1 MKKFENRDI
10 ESIKKL
16 TKYTKRY
23 SLLIVLNMLLAMVS
37 STVSSLPIALIKR
50 LFDKGIIGR
59 AEKDILYASLAMIG
73 LALIAGILM
82 YYNSQLSG
90 TISTGIYKN
99 IIDDLYSKIQTLDMK
114 YFSDS
119 KVGDLMSRFS
129 SDASMINSIILDS
142 FTIILYL
149 MTAIFYLVVLFITD
163 WKLTMGVFLIAPLLL
178 VVVKRYSSK
187 LKHMGKN
194 RQEISGELNSKLQE
208 TLSGIRVIKAFTT
221 ENYEKSK
228 FKNLSSKLRFF
239 TRKAIGYEAKANS
252 IAESLNYIM
261 FALLLFFGGY
271 RVIRSGGTFTPG
283 DFMTVLAGMGAM
295 YTPAKRA
302 LKLYN
307 GINTNS
313 AAVDR
318 IFEILDIESKVI
330 DSENATQFKE
340 FNSTIE
346 FKNVD
351 FEYEENKNVITNF
364 NLSVKKGEKIALV
377 GNSGGGKSTIVN
389 LLPRFYDVSH
399 GTIEID
405 GVDIKKYKLKSLRKK
420 IGIVPQDT
428 FLFSGTIEENI
439 KYGNRT
445 ATTEEVI
452 DAAKQANA
460 HVFIEK
466 LSNGYLTEIGERG
479 VKLSGGQKQRIAIA
493 RAILEN
499 PEILILDEATS
510 ALDNES
516 EKLVQDAL
524 EKLMKDKTS
533 FVIAHRL
540 STVISCDKIIVLQA
554 GEIRE
559 IGTHAELLEK
569 NGIYKS
575 LYERNFDD
583 KIQN

>member
-1 MKKFENRDI
+1 MGTTRESLFKLKRYIKKFY
-10 ESIKKL
+10 SIIL
-16 TKYTKRY
+16 
-23 SLLIVLNMLLAMVS
+23 LNMFLSALTGIIS
-37 STVSSLPIALIKR
+37 SAPILLIKR

-399 GTIEID
+399 GKIEID

>member
-1 MKKFENRDI
+1 MGSTI
-10 ESIKKL
+10 ESLKKL
-16 TKYTKRY
+16 KKYMKNFY
-23 SLLIVLNMLLAMVS
+23 PIILLNMLLSALTGIIS
-37 STVSSLPIALIKR
+37 SAPILLIKR

-59 AEKDILYASLAMIG
+59 AEKDILYASLAMVG
-73 LALIAGILM
+73 LAILAGILM
-82 YYNSQLSG
+82 YYNSLLSG

-99 IIDDLYSKIQTLDMK
+99 IVDDLYSKIQTLDMK

-142 FTIILYL
+142 FTVILYL
-149 MTAIFYLVVLFITD
+149 MTAIFYLIVLFITD
-163 WKLTMGVFLIAPLLL
+163 WKLSIGVLLIAPLLL
-178 VVVKRYSSK
+178 IVVKKYSRK
-187 LKHMGKN
+187 LKHMGRNK
-194 RQEISGELNSKLQE
+194 QETSGELNSKLQE
-208 TLSGIRVIKAFTT
+208 TLSGIRVIKAFAT
-221 ENYEKSK
+221 ENYEKSQ
-228 FKNLSSKLRFF
+228 FKNLSSKLRLY

-271 RVIRSGGTFTPG
+271 RVVRSGGSFSPG

-318 IFEILDIESKVI
+318 IFEILNIQSEII
-330 DSENATQFKE
+330 DTDNPIQFNS

-346 FKNVD
+346 FRNVD
-351 FEYEENKNVITNF
+351 FEYEDGKKVISDF
-364 NLSVKKGEKIALV
+364 NLLVNKGEKIALV

-389 LLPRFYDVSH
+389 LLPRFYDVTRGS
-399 GTIEID
+399 IEID
-405 GVDIKKYKLKSLRKK
+405 GIDIRKYKLKTLRKR

-439 KYGNRT
+439 KYGKRT

-452 DAAKQANA
+452 EAAKQANA
-460 HVFIEK
+460 HIFIEK
-466 LSNGYLTEIGERG
+466 LSNGYATEIGERG

-524 EKLMKDKTS
+524 EKLMKEKTS

-554 GEIRE
+554 GEIKE
-559 IGTHAELLEK
+559 IGKHEELLVK
-569 NGIYKS
+569 NGIYKA
-575 LYERNFDD
+575 LYERNFDN

>member
-1 MKKFENRDI
+1 MGTTRESLFKLKKYVKKFY
-10 ESIKKL
+10 SIIL
-16 TKYTKRY
+16 
-23 SLLIVLNMLLAMVS
+23 LNMFLSALTGIIS
-37 STVSSLPIALIKR
+37 SAPILLIKR

-318 IFEILDIESKVI
+318 IFEILDIESEII

-364 NLSVKKGEKIALV
+364 NLLVKKGEKIALV

-389 LLPRFYDVSH
+389 LLPRFYDVSR

-405 GVDIKKYKLKSLRKK
+405 GVDIKNYKLKSLRKK

-445 ATTEEVI
+445 ATTEEVM

-559 IGTHAELLEK
+559 IGTHVELLEK

>member
-1 MKKFENRDI
+1 MGSTI
-10 ESIKKL
+10 ESLKKL
-16 TKYTKRY
+16 KKYMKNFY
-23 SLLIVLNMLLAMVS
+23 PIILLNMLLSALTGIIS
-37 STVSSLPIALIKR
+37 SAPILLIKR

-59 AEKDILYASLAMIG
+59 AEKDILYASLAMVG
-73 LALIAGILM
+73 LAILAGILM
-82 YYNSQLSG
+82 YYNSLLSG

-99 IIDDLYSKIQTLDMK
+99 IVDDLYSKIQTLDMK

-142 FTIILYL
+142 FTVILYL
-149 MTAIFYLVVLFITD
+149 MTAIFYLIVLFITD
-163 WKLTMGVFLIAPLLL
+163 WKLSIGVLLIAPLLL
-178 VVVKRYSSK
+178 IVVKKYSRK
-187 LKHMGKN
+187 LKHMGRNK
-194 RQEISGELNSKLQE
+194 QETSGELNSKLQE
-208 TLSGIRVIKAFTT
+208 TLSGIRVIKAFAT
-221 ENYEKSK
+221 ENYEKSQ
-228 FKNLSSKLRFF
+228 FKNLSSKLRLY

-271 RVIRSGGTFTPG
+271 RVVRSGGSFSPG

-318 IFEILDIESKVI
+318 IFEILNIQSEII
-330 DSENATQFKE
+330 DTDNPIQFNS

-346 FKNVD
+346 FRNVD
-351 FEYEENKNVITNF
+351 FEYEDGKKVISDF
-364 NLSVKKGEKIALV
+364 NLLVNKGEKIALV

-389 LLPRFYDVSH
+389 LLPRFYDVTRGS
-399 GTIEID
+399 IEID
-405 GVDIKKYKLKSLRKK
+405 GIDIRKYKLKMLRKR

-439 KYGNRT
+439 KYGKRT

-452 DAAKQANA
+452 EAAKQANA
-460 HVFIEK
+460 HIFIEK
-466 LSNGYLTEIGERG
+466 LSNGYATEIGERG

-524 EKLMKDKTS
+524 EKLMKEKTS

-554 GEIRE
+554 GEIKE
-559 IGTHAELLEK
+559 IGKHEELLVK
-569 NGIYKS
+569 NGIYKA
-575 LYERNFDD
+575 LYERNFDN

>member
-1 MKKFENRDI
+1 MGTTRESLLKLKKYVKKFY
-10 ESIKKL
+10 SI
-16 TKYTKRY
+16 
-23 SLLIVLNMLLAMVS
+23 IILNMFLSALTGIIS
-37 STVSSLPIALIKR
+37 SAPILLIKR

>member
-1 MKKFENRDI
+1 MGTTRESLFKLKRYIKKFY
-10 ESIKKL
+10 SIIL
-16 TKYTKRY
+16 
-23 SLLIVLNMLLAMVS
+23 LNMFLSALTGIIS
-37 STVSSLPIALIKR
+37 SAPILLIKR

-261 FALLLFFGGY
+261 FSLLLFFGGY

>member
-1 MKKFENRDI
+1 MGTTRESLFKLKRYIKKFY
-10 ESIKKL
+10 SIIL
-16 TKYTKRY
+16 
-23 SLLIVLNMLLAMVS
+23 LNMFLSALTGIIS
-37 STVSSLPIALIKR
+37 SAPILLIKR

-340 FNSTIE
+340 FNSIIE

>member
-1 MKKFENRDI
+1 MGTTRESLLKLKKYVKKFY
-10 ESIKKL
+10 SI
-16 TKYTKRY
+16 
-23 SLLIVLNMLLAMVS
+23 IILNMFLSALTGIIS
-37 STVSSLPIALIKR
+37 SAPILLIKR

-73 LALIAGILM
+73 LAVIAGILM
-82 YYNSQLSG
+82 YYNSVLSG

-99 IIDDLYSKIQTLDMK
+99 IIDDLYTKIQTLDMK

-129 SDASMINSIILDS
+129 NDASMINSIILDS
-142 FTIILYL
+142 FTIILYM

-163 WKLTMGVFLIAPLLL
+163 WKLTMGFSLIAPLLL
-178 VVVKRYSSK
+178 VVVKRYSHK
-187 LKHMGKN
+187 LKHMGRNK
-194 RQEISGELNSKLQE
+194 QETSGELNSKLQE
-208 TLSGIRVIKAFTT
+208 TLSGIRVIKGFTT
-221 ENYEKSK
+221 ENYEKSQ
-228 FKNLSSKLRFF
+228 FKNLSSKLRFY
-239 TRKAIGYEAKANS
+239 TRKGIGYEAKANS

-261 FALLLFFGGY
+261 FSLLLFFGGY

-318 IFEILDIESKVI
+318 IFEILDIESEII

-364 NLSVKKGEKIALV
+364 SLSVKKGEKIALV

-389 LLPRFYDVSH
+389 LLPRFYDVSR

-405 GVDIKKYKLKSLRKK
+405 GIDIKKYKLKSLRKK

-439 KYGNRT
+439 KYGKRS
-445 ATTEEVI
+445 ATIEEVM

-460 HVFIEK
+460 HMFIEK
-466 LSNGYLTEIGERG
+466 LSNGYSTEIGERG

-499 PEILILDEATS
+499 PEILVLDEATS

-524 EKLMKDKTS
+524 EKLMHDKTS

-540 STVISCDKIIVLQA
+540 STVINCDKIIVLQA
-554 GEIRE
+554 GLIKE
-559 IGTHAELLEK
+559 IGTHVELLEK

>member
-1 MKKFENRDI
+1 MGTTRESLLKLKKYVKKFY
-10 ESIKKL
+10 SI
-16 TKYTKRY
+16 
-23 SLLIVLNMLLAMVS
+23 IILNMFLSALTGIIS
-37 STVSSLPIALIKR
+37 SAPILLIKR

-73 LALIAGILM
+73 LAVIAGILM
-82 YYNSQLSG
+82 YYNSVLSG

-99 IIDDLYSKIQTLDMK
+99 IIDDLYTKIQTLDMK

-129 SDASMINSIILDS
+129 NDASMINSIILDS
-142 FTIILYL
+142 FTIILYM

-178 VVVKRYSSK
+178 VVVKRYSHK
-187 LKHMGKN
+187 LKHMGRNK
-194 RQEISGELNSKLQE
+194 QETSGELNSKLQE

-221 ENYEKSK
+221 ENYEKSQ
-228 FKNLSSKLRFF
+228 FKNLSSKLRFY
-239 TRKAIGYEAKANS
+239 TRKGIGYEAKANS

-261 FALLLFFGGY
+261 FSLLLFFGGY

-318 IFEILDIESKVI
+318 IFEILDIESEI
-330 DSENATQFKE
+330 TDSENAIE
-340 FNSTIE
+340 FENFNTTIE

-364 NLSVKKGEKIALV
+364 SLSVKKGEKIALV

-389 LLPRFYDVSH
+389 LLPRFYDVSR

-405 GVDIKKYKLKSLRKK
+405 GIDIKKYKLKSLRKK

-439 KYGNRT
+439 KYGKRS
-445 ATTEEVI
+445 ATIEEVM

-460 HVFIEK
+460 HMFIEK
-466 LSNGYLTEIGERG
+466 LSNGYSTEIGERG

-499 PEILILDEATS
+499 PEILVLDEATS

-524 EKLMKDKTS
+524 EKLMHDKTS

-554 GEIRE
+554 GLIKE
-559 IGTHAELLEK
+559 IGTHVELLEK

>member
-1 MKKFENRDI
+1 MGTTRESLFKLKRYIKKFY
-10 ESIKKL
+10 SIIL
-16 TKYTKRY
+16 
-23 SLLIVLNMLLAMVS
+23 LNMFLSALTGIIS
-37 STVSSLPIALIKR
+37 SAPILLIKR

-221 ENYEKSK
+221 ENYEKSQ

>member
-1 MKKFENRDI
+1 MFL
-10 ESIKKL
+10 SAL
-16 TKYTKRY
+16 TG
-23 SLLIVLNMLLAMVS
+23 IIS
-37 STVSSLPIALIKR
+37 SAPILLIKR

-194 RQEISGELNSKLQE
+194 RQEISGELNSKFQE

>member
-1 MKKFENRDI
+1 MGTTRESLFKLKRYIKKFY
-10 ESIKKL
+10 SIIL
-16 TKYTKRY
+16 
-23 SLLIVLNMLLAMVS
+23 LNMFLSALTGIIS
-37 STVSSLPIALIKR
+37 SAPILLIKR

-187 LKHMGKN
+187 LKNMGKN

>member
-1 MKKFENRDI
+1 MGTTRESLFKLKRYIKKFY
-10 ESIKKL
+10 SIIL
-16 TKYTKRY
+16 
-23 SLLIVLNMLLAMVS
+23 LNMFLSALTGIIS
-37 STVSSLPIALIKR
+37 SAPILLIKR

-559 IGTHAELLEK
+559 IGTHVELLEK

>member
-1 MKKFENRDI
+1 MGTTRESLLKLKKYVKKFY
-10 ESIKKL
+10 SIIL
-16 TKYTKRY
+16 
-23 SLLIVLNMLLAMVS
+23 LNMFLSALTGIIS
-37 STVSSLPIALIKR
+37 SAPILLIKR

-318 IFEILDIESKVI
+318 IFEILDIESEII

-364 NLSVKKGEKIALV
+364 NLLVKKGEKIALV

-389 LLPRFYDVSH
+389 LLPRFYDVSR

-405 GVDIKKYKLKSLRKK
+405 GVDIKNYKLKSLRKK

-445 ATTEEVI
+445 ATTEEVM

-559 IGTHAELLEK
+559 IGTHVELLEK

>member
-1 MKKFENRDI
+1 MGTTRESLFKLKRYIKKFY
-10 ESIKKL
+10 SIIL
-16 TKYTKRY
+16 
-23 SLLIVLNMLLAMVS
+23 LNMFLSALTGIIS
-37 STVSSLPIALIKR
+37 SAPILLIKR

-493 RAILEN
+493 RAILEI

>member
-1 MKKFENRDI
+1 MGTTRESLFKLKKYVKKFY
-10 ESIKKL
+10 SI
-16 TKYTKRY
+16 
-23 SLLIVLNMLLAMVS
+23 IILNMFLSALTGIIS
-37 STVSSLPIALIKR
+37 SAPILLIKR

>member
-1 MKKFENRDI
+1 MGTTRESLLKLKKYVKKFY
-10 ESIKKL
+10 SI
-16 TKYTKRY
+16 
-23 SLLIVLNMLLAMVS
+23 IILNMFLSALTGIIS
-37 STVSSLPIALIKR
+37 SAPILLIKR

-73 LALIAGILM
+73 LAVIAGILM
-82 YYNSQLSG
+82 YYNSVLSG

-99 IIDDLYSKIQTLDMK
+99 IIDDLYTKIQTLDMK

-129 SDASMINSIILDS
+129 NDASMINSIILDS
-142 FTIILYL
+142 FTIILYM

-178 VVVKRYSSK
+178 VVVKRYSHK
-187 LKHMGKN
+187 LKHMGRNK
-194 RQEISGELNSKLQE
+194 QETSGELNSKLQE

-221 ENYEKSK
+221 ENYEKSQ
-228 FKNLSSKLRFF
+228 FKNLSSKLRFY
-239 TRKAIGYEAKANS
+239 TRKGIGYEAKANS

-261 FALLLFFGGY
+261 FSLLLFFGGY

-307 GINTNS
+307 RINTNS

-318 IFEILDIESKVI
+318 IFEILDIESEI
-330 DSENATQFKE
+330 TDSENAIE
-340 FNSTIE
+340 FENFNTTIE

-364 NLSVKKGEKIALV
+364 SLSVKKGEKIALV

-389 LLPRFYDVSH
+389 LLPRFYDVSR

-405 GVDIKKYKLKSLRKK
+405 GIDIKKYKLKSLRKK

-439 KYGNRT
+439 KYGKRS
-445 ATTEEVI
+445 ATIEEVM

-460 HVFIEK
+460 HMFIEK
-466 LSNGYLTEIGERG
+466 LSNGYSTEIGERG

-524 EKLMKDKTS
+524 EKLMHDKTS

-554 GEIRE
+554 GLIKE
-559 IGTHAELLEK
+559 IGTHVELLEK

>member
-1 MKKFENRDI
+1 MGSTI
-10 ESIKKL
+10 ESLKKL
-16 TKYTKRY
+16 KKYMKNFY
-23 SLLIVLNMLLAMVS
+23 PIILLNMLLSALTGIIS
-37 STVSSLPIALIKR
+37 SAPILLIKR

-59 AEKDILYASLAMIG
+59 AEKDILYASLAMVG
-73 LALIAGILM
+73 LAILAGILM
-82 YYNSQLSG
+82 YYNSLLSG

-99 IIDDLYSKIQTLDMK
+99 IVDDLYSKIQTLDMK

-142 FTIILYL
+142 FTVILYL
-149 MTAIFYLVVLFITD
+149 MTAIFYLIVLFITD
-163 WKLTMGVFLIAPLLL
+163 WKLSIGVLLIAPLLL
-178 VVVKRYSSK
+178 IVVKKYSRK
-187 LKHMGKN
+187 LKHMGRNK
-194 RQEISGELNSKLQE
+194 QETSGELNSKLQE
-208 TLSGIRVIKAFTT
+208 TLSGIRVIKAFAT
-221 ENYEKSK
+221 ENYEKSQ
-228 FKNLSSKLRFF
+228 FKNLSSKLRLY

-271 RVIRSGGTFTPG
+271 RVVRSGGSFSPG

-318 IFEILDIESKVI
+318 IFEILNIQSEII
-330 DSENATQFKE
+330 DTDNPIQFNS

-351 FEYEENKNVITNF
+351 FEYEEGKKVISDF
-364 NLSVKKGEKIALV
+364 NLLVNKGEKIALV

-389 LLPRFYDVSH
+389 LLPRFYDVTRGS
-399 GTIEID
+399 IEID
-405 GVDIKKYKLKSLRKK
+405 GIDIRKYKLKTLRKR

-439 KYGNRT
+439 KYGKRT

-452 DAAKQANA
+452 EAAKQANA
-460 HVFIEK
+460 HIFIEK
-466 LSNGYLTEIGERG
+466 LSNGYATEIGERG

-524 EKLMKDKTS
+524 EKLMKEKTS

-554 GEIRE
+554 GEIKE
-559 IGTHAELLEK
+559 IGKHEELLVK
-569 NGIYKS
+569 NGIYKA
-575 LYERNFDD
+575 LYERNFDN

>member
-1 MKKFENRDI
+1 MGSTI
-10 ESIKKL
+10 ESLKKL
-16 TKYTKRY
+16 KKYMKTFY
-23 SLLIVLNMLLAMVS
+23 PIILLNMLLSALTGIIS
-37 STVSSLPIALIKR
+37 SAPILLIKR

-59 AEKDILYASLAMIG
+59 AEKDILYASLAMVG
-73 LALIAGILM
+73 LAILAGILM
-82 YYNSQLSG
+82 YYNSLLSG

-99 IIDDLYSKIQTLDMK
+99 IVDDLYSKIQTLDMK

-142 FTIILYL
+142 FTVILYL
-149 MTAIFYLVVLFITD
+149 MTAIFYLIVLFITD
-163 WKLTMGVFLIAPLLL
+163 WKLSIGVLLIAPLLL
-178 VVVKRYSSK
+178 IVVKKYSRK
-187 LKHMGKN
+187 LKHMGRNK
-194 RQEISGELNSKLQE
+194 QETSGELNSKLQE
-208 TLSGIRVIKAFTT
+208 TLSGIRVIKAFAT
-221 ENYEKSK
+221 ENYEKSQ
-228 FKNLSSKLRFF
+228 FKNLSSKLRLY

-271 RVIRSGGTFTPG
+271 RVVRSGGNFSPG

-318 IFEILDIESKVI
+318 IFEILNIQSEII
-330 DSENATQFKE
+330 DTDNPIQFNS

-351 FEYEENKNVITNF
+351 FEYEEGKKVISDF
-364 NLSVKKGEKIALV
+364 NLLVNKGEKIALV

-389 LLPRFYDVSH
+389 LLPRFYDVTRGS
-399 GTIEID
+399 IEID
-405 GVDIKKYKLKSLRKK
+405 GIDIRKYKLKMLRKR

-439 KYGNRT
+439 KYGKRT

-452 DAAKQANA
+452 EAAKQANA
-460 HVFIEK
+460 HIFIEK
-466 LSNGYLTEIGERG
+466 LSNGYATEIGERG

-524 EKLMKDKTS
+524 EKLMKEKTS

-554 GEIRE
+554 GEIKE
-559 IGTHAELLEK
+559 IGKHEELLVK
-569 NGIYKS
+569 NGIYKA
-575 LYERNFDD
+575 LYERNFDN

>member
-16 TKYTKRY
+16 RKYTKRY

>member
-1 MKKFENRDI
+1 MGTTRESLFKLKKYVKKFY
-10 ESIKKL
+10 SI
-16 TKYTKRY
+16 
-23 SLLIVLNMLLAMVS
+23 IILNMFLSALTGIIS
-37 STVSSLPIALIKR
+37 SAPILLIKR

-73 LALIAGILM
+73 LAVIAGILM
-82 YYNSQLSG
+82 YYNSVLSG

-302 LKLYN
+302 LRLYN

-318 IFEILDIESKVI
+318 IFEILDIESEII

-364 NLSVKKGEKIALV
+364 NLLVKKGEKIALV

-389 LLPRFYDVSH
+389 LLPRFYDVSR

-405 GVDIKKYKLKSLRKK
+405 GVDIKNYKLKSLRKK

-445 ATTEEVI
+445 ATTEEVM

-559 IGTHAELLEK
+559 IGTHVELLEK

>member
-1 MKKFENRDI
+1 MGTTRESLFKLKRYIKKFY
-10 ESIKKL
+10 SIIL
-16 TKYTKRY
+16 
-23 SLLIVLNMLLAMVS
+23 LNMFLSALTGIIS
-37 STVSSLPIALIKR
+37 SAPILLIKR

-445 ATTEEVI
+445 ATTEEVM

>member
-1 MKKFENRDI
+1 MGSTI
-10 ESIKKL
+10 ESLKKL
-16 TKYTKRY
+16 KKYMKNFY
-23 SLLIVLNMLLAMVS
+23 PIILLNMLLSALTGIIS
-37 STVSSLPIALIKR
+37 SAPILLIKR

-59 AEKDILYASLAMIG
+59 AEKDILYASLAMVG
-73 LALIAGILM
+73 LAILAGILM
-82 YYNSQLSG
+82 YYNSLLSG

-99 IIDDLYSKIQTLDMK
+99 IVDDLYSKIQTLDMK

-142 FTIILYL
+142 FTVILYL
-149 MTAIFYLVVLFITD
+149 MTAIFYLIVLFITD
-163 WKLTMGVFLIAPLLL
+163 WKLSIGVLLIAPLLL
-178 VVVKRYSSK
+178 IVVKKYSRK
-187 LKHMGKN
+187 LKHMGRNK
-194 RQEISGELNSKLQE
+194 QETSGELNSKLQE
-208 TLSGIRVIKAFTT
+208 TLSGIRVIKAFAT
-221 ENYEKSK
+221 ENYEKSQ
-228 FKNLSSKLRFF
+228 FKNLSSKLRLY

-271 RVIRSGGTFTPG
+271 RVVRSGGSFSPG

-318 IFEILDIESKVI
+318 IFEILNIQSEII
-330 DSENATQFKE
+330 DTDNPIQFNS

-346 FKNVD
+346 FRNVD
-351 FEYEENKNVITNF
+351 FEYEDGKKVISDF
-364 NLSVKKGEKIALV
+364 NLLVNKGEKIALV

-389 LLPRFYDVSH
+389 LLPRFYDVTRGS
-399 GTIEID
+399 IEID
-405 GVDIKKYKLKSLRKK
+405 GIDIRKYKLKTLRKR

-439 KYGNRT
+439 KYGKRT
-445 ATTEEVI
+445 AATEEVI
-452 DAAKQANA
+452 EAAKQANA
-460 HVFIEK
+460 HIFIEK
-466 LSNGYLTEIGERG
+466 LSNGYATEIGERG

-524 EKLMKDKTS
+524 EKLMKEKTS

-540 STVISCDKIIVLQA
+540 STVTSCDKIIVLQA
-554 GEIRE
+554 GEIKE
-559 IGTHAELLEK
+559 IGKHEELLVK
-569 NGIYKS
+569 NGIYKA
-575 LYERNFDD
+575 LYERNFDN

>member
-1 MKKFENRDI
+1 MGTTRESLFKLKRYIKKFY
-10 ESIKKL
+10 SIIL
-16 TKYTKRY
+16 
-23 SLLIVLNMLLAMVS
+23 LNMFLSALTGIIS
-37 STVSSLPIALIKR
+37 SAPILLIKR

-340 FNSTIE
+340 SNSTIE

>member
-1 MKKFENRDI
+1 MGSTI
-10 ESIKKL
+10 ESLKKL
-16 TKYTKRY
+16 KKYMKNFY
-23 SLLIVLNMLLAMVS
+23 PIILLNMLLSALTGIIS
-37 STVSSLPIALIKR
+37 SAPILLIKR

-59 AEKDILYASLAMIG
+59 AEKDILYASLAMVG
-73 LALIAGILM
+73 LAILAGILM
-82 YYNSQLSG
+82 YYNSLLSG

-99 IIDDLYSKIQTLDMK
+99 IVDDLYSKIQTLDMK

-142 FTIILYL
+142 FTVILYL
-149 MTAIFYLVVLFITD
+149 MTAIFYLIVLFITD
-163 WKLTMGVFLIAPLLL
+163 WKLSIGVLLIAPLLL
-178 VVVKRYSSK
+178 IVVKKYSRK
-187 LKHMGKN
+187 LKHMGRNK
-194 RQEISGELNSKLQE
+194 QETSGELNSKLQE
-208 TLSGIRVIKAFTT
+208 TLSGIRVIKAFAT
-221 ENYEKSK
+221 ENYEKSQ
-228 FKNLSSKLRFF
+228 FKNLSSKLRLY

-271 RVIRSGGTFTPG
+271 RVVRSGGSFSPG

-318 IFEILDIESKVI
+318 IFEILNIQSEII
-330 DSENATQFKE
+330 DTDNPIQFNS

-346 FKNVD
+346 FRNVD
-351 FEYEENKNVITNF
+351 FEYEDGKKVISDF
-364 NLSVKKGEKIALV
+364 NLLVNKGEKIALV

-389 LLPRFYDVSH
+389 LLPRFYDVTRGS
-399 GTIEID
+399 IEID
-405 GVDIKKYKLKSLRKK
+405 GIDIRKYKLKMLRKR

-439 KYGNRT
+439 KYGKRT
-445 ATTEEVI
+445 AATEEVI
-452 DAAKQANA
+452 EAAKQANA
-460 HVFIEK
+460 HIFIEK
-466 LSNGYLTEIGERG
+466 LSNGYATEIGERG

-524 EKLMKDKTS
+524 EKLMKEKTS

-554 GEIRE
+554 GEIKE
-559 IGTHAELLEK
+559 IGKHEELLVK
-569 NGIYKS
+569 NGIYKA
-575 LYERNFDD
+575 LYERNFDN

>member
-1 MKKFENRDI
+1 MGSTI
-10 ESIKKL
+10 ESLKKL
-16 TKYTKRY
+16 KKYMKNFY
-23 SLLIVLNMLLAMVS
+23 PIILLNMLLSALTGIIS
-37 STVSSLPIALIKR
+37 SAPILLIKR

-59 AEKDILYASLAMIG
+59 AEKDILYASLAMVG
-73 LALIAGILM
+73 LAILAGILM
-82 YYNSQLSG
+82 YYNSLLSG

-99 IIDDLYSKIQTLDMK
+99 IVDDLYSKIQTLDMK

-142 FTIILYL
+142 FTVILYL
-149 MTAIFYLVVLFITD
+149 MTAIFYLIVLFITD
-163 WKLTMGVFLIAPLLL
+163 WKLSIGVLLIAPLLL
-178 VVVKRYSSK
+178 IVVKKYSRK
-187 LKHMGKN
+187 LKHMGRNK
-194 RQEISGELNSKLQE
+194 QETSGELNSKLQE
-208 TLSGIRVIKAFTT
+208 TLSGIRVIKAFAT
-221 ENYEKSK
+221 ENYEKSQ
-228 FKNLSSKLRFF
+228 FKNLSSKLRLY

-271 RVIRSGGTFTPG
+271 RVVRSGGSFSPG

-318 IFEILDIESKVI
+318 IFEILNIQSEII
-330 DSENATQFKE
+330 DTDNPIQFNS

-346 FKNVD
+346 FRNVD
-351 FEYEENKNVITNF
+351 FEYEEGKKVISNF
-364 NLSVKKGEKIALV
+364 NLLVNKGEKIALV

-389 LLPRFYDVSH
+389 LLPRFYDVTRGS
-399 GTIEID
+399 IEID
-405 GVDIKKYKLKSLRKK
+405 GIDIRKYKLKTLRKR

-439 KYGNRT
+439 KYGKRT

-452 DAAKQANA
+452 EAAKQANA
-460 HVFIEK
+460 HIFIEK
-466 LSNGYLTEIGERG
+466 LSNGYATEIGERG

-524 EKLMKDKTS
+524 EKLMKEKTS

-554 GEIRE
+554 GEIKE
-559 IGTHAELLEK
+559 IGKHEELLVK
-569 NGIYKS
+569 NGIYKA
-575 LYERNFDD
+575 LYERNFDN

>member
-1 MKKFENRDI
+1 MGTTRESLFKLKRYIKKFY
-10 ESIKKL
+10 SIIL
-16 TKYTKRY
+16 
-23 SLLIVLNMLLAMVS
+23 LNMFLSALTGIIS
-37 STVSSLPIALIKR
+37 SAPILLIKR

-405 GVDIKKYKLKSLRKK
+405 GVNIKKYKLKSLRKK

>member
-1 MKKFENRDI
+1 MGTTRESLFKLKRYIKKFY
-10 ESIKKL
+10 SIIL
-16 TKYTKRY
+16 
-23 SLLIVLNMLLAMVS
+23 LNMFLSALTGIIS
-37 STVSSLPIALIKR
+37 SAPILLIKR

>member
-1 MKKFENRDI
+1 MGTTRESLFKLKRYIKKFY
-10 ESIKKL
+10 SIIL
-16 TKYTKRY
+16 
-23 SLLIVLNMLLAMVS
+23 LNMFLSALTGIIS
-37 STVSSLPIALIKR
+37 SAPILLIKR
-50 LFDKGIIGR
+50 LFDIVIIGR

>member
-1 MKKFENRDI
+1 MGTTRESLLKLKKYVKKFY
-10 ESIKKL
+10 SI
-16 TKYTKRY
+16 
-23 SLLIVLNMLLAMVS
+23 IILNMFLSALTGIIS
-37 STVSSLPIALIKR
+37 SAPILLIKR

-73 LALIAGILM
+73 LAVIAGILM
-82 YYNSQLSG
+82 YYNSVLSG

-99 IIDDLYSKIQTLDMK
+99 IIDDLYTKIQTLDMK

-129 SDASMINSIILDS
+129 NDASMINSIILDS
-142 FTIILYL
+142 FTIILYM

-178 VVVKRYSSK
+178 VVVKRYSHK
-187 LKHMGKN
+187 LKHMGRNK
-194 RQEISGELNSKLQE
+194 QETSGELNSKLQE

-221 ENYEKSK
+221 ENYEKSQ
-228 FKNLSSKLRFF
+228 FKNLSSKLRFY
-239 TRKAIGYEAKANS
+239 TRKGIGYEAKANS

-261 FALLLFFGGY
+261 FSLLLFFGGY

-318 IFEILDIESKVI
+318 IFEILDIESEI
-330 DSENATQFKE
+330 TDSENAIE
-340 FNSTIE
+340 FENFNTTIE

-364 NLSVKKGEKIALV
+364 SLSVKKGEKIALV

-389 LLPRFYDVSH
+389 LLPRFYDVSR

-405 GVDIKKYKLKSLRKK
+405 GIDIKKYKLKSLRKK

-439 KYGNRT
+439 KYGKRS
-445 ATTEEVI
+445 ATIEEVM

-460 HVFIEK
+460 HMFIEK
-466 LSNGYLTEIGERG
+466 LSNGYSTEIGERG

-499 PEILILDEATS
+499 PEILVLDEATS

-559 IGTHAELLEK
+559 IGTHVELLEK

>member
-1 MKKFENRDI
+1 MGTTRESLFKLKRYIKKFY
-10 ESIKKL
+10 SIIL
-16 TKYTKRY
+16 
-23 SLLIVLNMLLAMVS
+23 LNMFLSALTGIIS
-37 STVSSLPIALIKR
+37 SAPILLIKR

-239 TRKAIGYEAKANS
+239 TRKAIGYEAKSNS